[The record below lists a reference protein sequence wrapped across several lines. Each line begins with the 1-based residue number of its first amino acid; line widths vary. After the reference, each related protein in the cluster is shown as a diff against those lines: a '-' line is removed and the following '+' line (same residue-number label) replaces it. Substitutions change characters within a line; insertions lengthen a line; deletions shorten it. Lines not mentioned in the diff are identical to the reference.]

1 MWDMHGLEYLG
12 NITRWEQE
20 MMWSKLTEE
29 KPGYQMPSLKVLILR
44 ATANSHRNYEIY
56 VFDADNIDEE
66 TIREMFIECPQTMVD
81 MIREKGVKLY
91 SNRLMKD
98 RVIV

>member
-1 MWDMHGLEYLG
+1 MWDMYGLEYLG
-12 NITRWEQE
+12 NITKWEQE

-29 KPGYQMPSLKVLILR
+29 QSKYQLPSLKVLILR

-56 VFDADNIDEE
+56 VFEAEDIDEE
-66 TIREMFIECPQTMVD
+66 AIRELFSECPQTMVD
-81 MIREKGVKLY
+81 TIREKGMKLY
-91 SNRLMKD
+91 SNRLMQD